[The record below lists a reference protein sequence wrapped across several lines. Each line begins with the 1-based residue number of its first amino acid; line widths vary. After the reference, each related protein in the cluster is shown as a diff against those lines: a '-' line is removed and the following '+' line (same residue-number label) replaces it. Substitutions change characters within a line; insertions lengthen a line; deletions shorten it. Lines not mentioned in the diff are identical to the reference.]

1 MVKGLPIESLD
12 DETRARIGYP
22 PDPGDELIRERVI
35 ILGKVL
41 KALQGLRNRD
51 ALWVLKEAQQY
62 IFLQHN
68 DGEGE
73 GAKAKEEQPPS
84 LDKIMGIVAETFEL
98 DPIFLKG
105 HKRTNKVALARQ
117 VAMYILVMTNRFTME
132 EIGLGLGG
140 RDHSTISYGF
150 QIIVRKLNYDI
161 PLKNK
166 VMEIN
171 SQI

>member
-1 MVKGLPIESLD
+1 MTQGLPIEALD
-12 DETRARIGYP
+12 EETRARIGYP
-22 PDPGDELIRERVI
+22 PDPSDELIRERII

-41 KALQGLRNRD
+41 KALQGMSNRD
-51 ALWVLKEAQQY
+51 ALWVLREAQKY
-62 IFLQHN
+62 IFPRDN

-73 GAKAKEEQPPS
+73 EAKAKEEQPPS
-84 LDKIMGIVAETFEL
+84 LDKIVEIVAETFEL

-105 HKRTNKVALARQ
+105 SKRTNRVALARQ
-117 VAMYILVMTNRFTME
+117 VAMYVLSMTNRFTAE

-140 RDHSTISYGF
+140 RDHSTVSYGF
-150 QIIVRKLNYDI
+150 QVITQRLNHDI